1 MLPFLGP
8 HPAIRTAPSTTPPYW
23 LGKKPHV
30 GYSNTPS
37 DSGYELI
44 FPARMERPRRIAD
57 FVKDRSNKSS
67 NWLGRALGACLVLSL
82 LLIFFDGCSRAEY
95 AHKISSLSLSEVPA
109 QQMQKLTEGRLE
121 PLILPPYAMDARWW
135 VMHAKQMLRE
145 GSWRVRYTATDNAQ
159 DGREVHWS
167 SLLSWLLCG
176 LAGVWGGI
184 SGQPMDQCVA
194 PAAIFGGPFLL
205 LPMGLLLFI
214 LSRQAFGGLSALFF
228 LSALLVSY
236 PFIRCFLAGDTDH
249 HGLVAGLVAASLLS
263 LIAGFGPGT
272 EPGSNRV
279 RAKRKSAGDASSC
292 RWAVTSG
299 LLGGAAL
306 WISAATALPVL
317 AATMGG
323 AILAMLVSRH
333 HSWPFVSPR
342 YWLEWGIS
350 GCLACWAFYALEYFP
365 DRMGWRLEV
374 NHPLYGLSWLGGTAI
389 LSVASRWLH
398 DRSVP
403 SSTPRHI
410 FALLAGS
417 ALAILPLLLIW
428 LGGSKFF
435 LVSDPF
441 LLALHKQYI
450 TEFRSLAD
458 VIDATQDSWDWFR
471 SYPWILACGATALY
485 LQMRNMIS
493 PAGLVKLATLLPP
506 VILMQALTF
515 WQVRWG
521 SVAWALWALWS
532 LVLVADLTR
541 VTDPRSGRCLWLLTG
556 FLWLSL
562 FLSLGHWTMV
572 RALEEATCLD
582 HPLKAEVASALIHR
596 DVAFRIAA
604 SSPERTPVVLA
615 GPTASTEVSY
625 HAGCRTLG
633 TLYWENT
640 EGLKKAARI
649 FAAANPGQA
658 RSLLAE
664 AGVTHLVLPGWND
677 FSEAY
682 ANLLA
687 QTGETKSPGTP
698 FFRDI
703 LAKDE
708 APDWLRPLAYPIP
721 TEAGLDAK
729 SMRIFVLVSGQTPA
743 EANYHRGLYYEESGL
758 LDKAVEAYR
767 RAAGLDPGDTRA
779 SEALGRLRRPPSAP
793 ESRP

>member
-1 MLPFLGP
+1 MP
-8 HPAIRTAPSTTPPYW
+8 
-23 LGKKPHV
+23 
-30 GYSNTPS
+30 
-37 DSGYELI
+37 
-44 FPARMERPRRIAD
+44 D
-57 FVKDRSNKSS
+57 FVKDQSNKSS
-67 NWLGRALGACLVLSL
+67 PWLGRTWWACLFLSIG
-82 LLIFFDGCSRAEY
+82 LIFFDGCSRTDY
-95 AHKISSLSLSEVPA
+95 VQKISSLSLSEVPA

-145 GSWRVRYTATDNAQ
+145 GSWRVRYTATDNAP

-176 LAGVWGGI
+176 MAGVWAGI
-184 SGQPMDQCVA
+184 FGQPMDQCVA
-194 PAAIFGGPFLL
+194 PAAIFVGPFLL
-205 LPMGLLLFI
+205 LPIGLLLFI

-228 LSALLVSY
+228 LTALLVSY

-249 HGLVAGLVAASLLS
+249 HGLVAGLVTASLLS

-272 EPGSNRV
+272 EPGSSRV
-279 RAKRKSAGDASSC
+279 RAKRKSDGDATSC

-306 WISAATALPVL
+306 WISAASALPVL

-323 AILAMLVSRH
+323 ALLAMLVSRH
-333 HSWPFVSPR
+333 NRQTFVSPR
-342 YWLEWGIS
+342 YWLAWGFS

-389 LSVASRWLH
+389 LAVASRWLH
-398 DRSVP
+398 HRGVP
-403 SSTPRHI
+403 GSAPRYI

-458 VIDATQDSWDWFR
+458 VIDATQGSWDWFR

-506 VILMQALTF
+506 VMLMQALTF

-541 VTDPRSGRCLWLLTG
+541 ATDPRSGRCLWLLTG

-562 FLSLGHWTMV
+562 FLSLGHWTLV
-572 RALEEATCLD
+572 RAHEEVTCLD
-582 HPLKAEVASALIHR
+582 HPLKAEVTSALIHR
-596 DVAFRIAA
+596 DIAFRIAT
-604 SSPERTPVVLA
+604 SSPDRPPVVLA
-615 GPTASTEVSY
+615 GPTASTEISY

-633 TLYWENT
+633 TLYWENS

-649 FAAANPGQA
+649 FTAPNPTQA
-658 RSLLAE
+658 RTLMTE
-664 AGVTHLVLPGWND
+664 AGVTHLVLPGWSD

-687 QTGETKSPGTP
+687 QSGETKSPGTP
-698 FFRDI
+698 FFRD
-703 LAKDE
+703 LLEKDE
-708 APDWLRPLAYPIP
+708 MPDWLRPLAYPIP
-721 TEAGLDAK
+721 TEAGLDVR
-729 SMRIFVLVSGQTPA
+729 SVRIFAFTPEQSAA
-743 EANYHRGLYYEESGL
+743 EASYHRGLYYEENGL

-767 RAAGLDPGDTRA
+767 RAAELDPGDA
-779 SEALGRLRRPPSAP
+779 LAGEAFGRLRQLPFKRKGQP
-793 ESRP
+793 

>member
-1 MLPFLGP
+1 M
-8 HPAIRTAPSTTPPYW
+8 
-23 LGKKPHV
+23 
-30 GYSNTPS
+30 
-37 DSGYELI
+37 
-44 FPARMERPRRIAD
+44 
-57 FVKDRSNKSS
+57 
-67 NWLGRALGACLVLSL
+67 LGACLVLSL
-82 LLIFFDGCSRAEY
+82 LLISFDGCSRAGY
-95 AHKISSLSLSEVPA
+95 VNKTSSLSLSDVSPA
-109 QQMQKLTEGRLE
+109 QAQALSGGRLE

-145 GSWRVRYTATDNAQ
+145 GSWRVRHTATDNAPE
-159 DGREVHWS
+159 GREVHWS
-167 SLLSWLLCG
+167 SSLSWLLCG
-176 LAGVWGGI
+176 MAGVWSGI
-184 SGQPMDQCVA
+184 TGQPVDQCVA
-194 PAAIFGGPFLL
+194 PAAIWGGPILL
-205 LPMGLLLFI
+205 LPMGLLLFF
-214 LSRQAFGGLSALFF
+214 LSRRAFGGLSALFF

-249 HGLVAGLVAASLLS
+249 HGLVAGLVTASLLS
-263 LIAGFGPGT
+263 LIAGFGPVT
-272 EPGSNRV
+272 EPGSGPA
-279 RAKRKSAGDASSC
+279 RAKRKSSDNAASYP
-292 RWAVTSG
+292 WALSSG

-323 AILAMLVSRH
+323 ALVAILVSRH
-333 HSWPFVSPR
+333 KRQTLVSPR
-342 YWLEWGIS
+342 YWLEWGLS
-350 GCLACWAFYALEYFP
+350 GCLASWALYALEYFP

-374 NHPLYGLSWLGGTAI
+374 NHPLYGLSWLGGAAI
-389 LSVASRWLH
+389 LAVASRLLH

-403 SSTPRHI
+403 ISAPRYI
-410 FALLAGS
+410 FLLLAGA
-417 ALAILPLLLIW
+417 ALAALPLLFIW

-450 TEFRSLAD
+450 TEFRSLTD
-458 VIDATQDSWDWFR
+458 VIAATQGRWDWFR

-485 LQMRNMIS
+485 LQMRGMIS
-493 PAGLVKLATLLPP
+493 PAGRVRLVTLLPP

-541 VTDPRSGRCLWLLTG
+541 ATDPRSGRCLWLLTG

-562 FLSLGHWTMV
+562 FLSLGHWTLV

-582 HPLKAEVASALIHR
+582 HPLKAEVSSALIHR

-604 SSPERTPVVLA
+604 SSPGSIPVVLA
-615 GPTASTEVSY
+615 GPTASTEISY

-640 EGLKKAARI
+640 EGLKKAARV
-649 FAAANPGQA
+649 FAAANPAQA
-658 RSLLAE
+658 RSLLE
-664 AGVTHLVLPGWND
+664 QAGVTHLVLPGWSD

-687 QTGETKSPGTP
+687 QTGETKTPGTP
-698 FFRDI
+698 FFRD
-703 LAKDE
+703 LLEKDVV
-708 APDWLRPLAYPIP
+708 PDWLRPLAYPIP
-721 TEAGLDAK
+721 NEAGLDAK
-729 SMRIFVLVSGQTPA
+729 SVRIFLLAPEQSPA

-758 LDKAVEAYR
+758 IEQAVEAYR
-767 RAAGLDPGDTRA
+767 RVAKLDPSDTRA
-779 SEALGRLRRPPSAP
+779 AEALGRLRPLPSAP
-793 ESRP
+793 ERQP